1 MPISDTNFIEA
12 MKAKQNE
19 QLAELMKNM
28 EKKEGTV
35 HKRLAVVILAAGL
48 GKRMKN
54 ADKPK
59 VMFELAG
66 KPLIQYVVELALR
79 INAERIIPI
88 VGHKREQ
95 VIEFVTNLL
104 PNLPSP
110 SEGGSAA
117 LPVGSEDISNAIFDF
132 AVQEPQ
138 LGTGHA
144 VMQTESYLQDFDGE
158 VLILSGDVPLL
169 RYETVEKLIDEHFSN
184 NNFATLLTAIVKDP
198 KGYGRIIRDA
208 NGRFEKIV
216 EDRDATDEQKKLNE
230 MNPAIYIT
238 NCKVLFDSLKRI
250 TSDNNQKEYYLTDIF
265 NFIPKEK
272 IGAVVT
278 ENEIEVTGI
287 NSVEQLLK
295 MEKVM
300 KERF

>member
-28 EKKEGTV
+28 EKKEGIV

-54 ADKPK
+54 PDKAK

-66 KPLIQYVVELALR
+66 KPLIQYVIELALR

-88 VGHKREQ
+88 VGHKHEQ
-95 VIEFVTNLL
+95 VIDFISNLL
-104 PNLPSP
+104 PYLPSP
-110 SEGGSAA
+110 SEGGSAE
-117 LPVGSEDISNAIFDF
+117 LPDGSEDISNAIFDF

-144 VMQTESYLQDFDGE
+144 VMQTEGYLQDFDGE
-158 VLILSGDVPLL
+158 VLILSGDVPFL

-184 NNFATLLTAIVKDP
+184 NNLATLLTAIVKNP
-198 KGYGRIIRDA
+198 AGYGRIVRDA

-216 EDRDATDEQKKLNE
+216 EERDAIDEQKKINE
-230 MNPAIYIT
+230 MNPAIYII

-250 TSDNNQKEYYLTDIF
+250 TTNNDQHEYYLTDVF

-272 IGAVVT
+272 IGSVVT
-278 ENEIEVTGI
+278 ENETEVKGI
-287 NSVEQLLK
+287 NSVEQLME
-295 MEKVM
+295 MEKIV
-300 KERF
+300 KEK